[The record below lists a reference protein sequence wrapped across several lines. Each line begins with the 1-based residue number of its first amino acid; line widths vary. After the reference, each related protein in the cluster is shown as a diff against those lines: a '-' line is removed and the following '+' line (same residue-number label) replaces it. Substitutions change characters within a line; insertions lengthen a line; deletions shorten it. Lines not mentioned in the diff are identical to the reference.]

1 MKMLVTILLA
11 GAAVLA
17 ACGDDGSGDLPLT
30 PGGGASPDTGGVRPS
45 SSTTAEAGAPTTAP
59 TPAGTSVG
67 ATTDSDGSAPG
78 VPALTG
84 EIQQVDVTSP
94 YTNAPATLRF
104 IDEVVGDGDAPSG
117 PSATVTVHYTGW
129 LTDGTKFDSSVDRG
143 EPATFQLSGVIPGWT
158 EGVGSMKV
166 GGKRRLIIPGDLA
179 YGPSGRPPSIPA
191 NATLIFDVEL
201 ISIQ

>member
-1 MKMLVTILLA
+1 MKTLAIVLLA
-11 GAAVLA
+11 ATAVLT

-30 PGGGASPDTGGVRPS
+30 PGGAASPDTGGVRPS
-45 SSTTAEAGAPTTAP
+45 SPGASATAAL

-78 VPALTG
+78 VPPLTG
-84 EIQQVDVTSP
+84 EIQDVEVTSS

-104 IDEVVGDGDAPSG
+104 IDEVVGDGEQPSG

-143 EPATFQLSGVIPGWT
+143 SPATFQLSGVIPGWT

-179 YGPSGRPPSIPA
+179 YGPQGRPPSIPA

-201 ISIQ
+201 ISVQ